1 MTFRYLYSL
10 WLLCALSTPLLAQDA
25 ANSIESKRL
34 PSSSAGLSPR
44 LAELPQVT
52 AKDAL
57 KTRKIVPVHKQSSAV
72 NGLSSELS
80 GSDVF
85 VAKQQRQA
93 VALASAPLLNFEGLS
108 GKDNNRVFGSPS
120 SPSDVNGDVGLSHYV
135 QMVNNLYRVYDKQT
149 GKPMTNAFKLS
160 SLFAASGITGPCAT
174 EDQGDP
180 IVLYDGLADR
190 WLLSQFNYKGDR
202 PPNHECIAVSSTGDP
217 TGSYY
222 VYDFVIPNNRFGDY
236 PKFGVWHDGY
246 YMTMEEYVGDAYK
259 GEAVMVFDRQNMLQG
274 KSAGVNY
281 HGLAKLKGLTVLLP
295 SDIDGAAAPAD
306 MPNYLVALD
315 NNAANGLPT
324 NKLRLFAV
332 QADFS
337 SDKSTGS
344 IIENSPLAVA
354 PFQASVCAKAT
365 QISTCISQPLG
376 LNNKSQKLDSLSDR
390 PMYRLQY
397 RYFAESCPVDSSLS
411 RCSTLVF
418 NHTVRGKTV
427 GAAAVRWYLLV
438 QNPETKAIRVAQ
450 QGTFSPDNRSRW
462 MGSAAL
468 NKWGDLAIGYSLSS
482 TSTYPSIAFAGRL
495 STDLPNTLSL
505 EGLIYKGHGSQR
517 ASERWGDYSSL
528 SVDPV
533 DECTFW
539 YTNQYYANN
548 SDGYEWFWK
557 TRIASF
563 KLSAGC

>member
-34 PSSSAGLSPR
+34 PPSSAGLSPR
-44 LAELPQVT
+44 LTELPQVM
-52 AKDAL
+52 AKEAL
-57 KTRKIVPVHKQSSAV
+57 KTRKVVPVHKQSSAV

-93 VALASAPLLNFEGLS
+93 VALAPAPLLNFEGLS

-160 SLFAASGITGPCAT
+160 SLFAASGLAGPCAT

-202 PPNHECIAVSSTGDP
+202 PPYHECIAVSSTGDP

-222 VYDFVIPNNRFGDY
+222 VYDFVIPNNRLGDY

-246 YMTMEEYVGDAYK
+246 YMTMEEYVGDTYK

-274 KSAGVNY
+274 KRAGVNY
-281 HGLAKLKGLTVLLP
+281 HGLAKLKGLSVLLP
-295 SDIDGAAAPAD
+295 SDIDGAAAPTD

-315 NNAANGLPT
+315 NNTANGLPT

-344 IIENSPLAVA
+344 IIENSPLTVA

-397 RYFAESCPVDSSLS
+397 RYFAESCPVDSSLTH
-411 RCSTLVF
+411 CSTLVF
-418 NHTVRGKTV
+418 NHTVRGKAV
-427 GAAAVRWYLLV
+427 GAAAVRWYLLL

-450 QGTFSPDNRSRW
+450 QGTFAPDNRSRW

-482 TSTYPSIAFAGRL
+482 SSTFPSIAYAGRL

-505 EGLIYKGHGSQR
+505 EGIIYKGHGSQR

-548 SDGYEWFWK
+548 SDGYEWFWQ